1 VDKQTLGKHIQTL
14 RKQRL
19 LTQDAFADR
28 AKLSQSEV
36 SKIEAGRFRTLSED
50 TINKLA
56 RALEVSPEVLIRS
69 AISLENEPT
78 GLNKTIQPSPNR
90 RLIVFLCHSSGD
102 KPAAQHLYNRL
113 HADGVDPWLD
123 VEKLL
128 PGQDWEL
135 EIRKAVKNSDIII
148 ICLSEHSIN
157 KKGFVQKE
165 IKFALDVA
173 DEQPEGTIFLIPLRL
188 EQCEVPDR
196 LRSKHWVDY
205 FRSDGYERLIHALRT
220 RAQELEVKIPSNSS
234 GRKKEQI
241 STKGS
246 NSRYVRRDEQGRF
259 FESDDI
265 RRSLEQ
271 DVNKHTPPVLLEH
284 GSPKDKGKIS
294 LLIWITR
301 TDQRYEFSVSLDA
314 TVAELKEYLIEELKI
329 VRRFEDGTPIPYK
342 INSKAL
348 GRRLNDSLTFRETG
362 VPEMDTLTFHADIK
376 AG

>member
-1 VDKQTLGKHIQTL
+1 MEYNAFQDERGMWRWRLTDDRGRIIFESTGYYTTKDDCL
-14 RKQRL
+14 RAIDLNRQYKTVEAAVRISEP
-19 LTQDAFADR
+19 ADEQQPP
-28 AKLSQSEV
+28 S
-36 SKIEAGRFRTLSED
+36 SKDNL
-50 TINKLA
+50 K
-56 RALEVSPEVLIRS
+56 RALS
-69 AISLENEPT
+69 
-78 GLNKTIQPSPNR
+78 
-90 RLIVFLCHSSGD
+90 VFLCHSSGD

-188 EQCEVPDR
+188 EQCVVPDR

-205 FRSDGYERLIHALRT
+205 FQSDGYERLIHALRT
-220 RAQELEVKIPSNSS
+220 RAQELEVKIPSDSS
-234 GRKKEQI
+234 GKGKGRI
-241 STKGS
+241 STKGG

-259 FESDDI
+259 LESDDV

-271 DVNKHTPPVLLEH
+271 DVNKHNPPVLLEP
-284 GSPKDKGKIS
+284 GSPKDKEKIS
-294 LLIWITR
+294 VLIWITR

-314 TVAELKEYLIEELKI
+314 TVTDLKEYLIEELKI

-348 GRRLNDSLTFRETG
+348 GRRLNDSLTFRENG
-362 VPEMDTLTFHADIK
+362 VPEMDTLTFHADIQ

>member
-1 VDKQTLGKHIQTL
+1 MDNQTLGKHIQTL

-19 LTQDAFADR
+19 LTQGAFADR

-36 SKIEAGRFRTLSED
+36 SKIETGRFRTLGEE

-56 RALEVSPEVLIRS
+56 RALEVSPEVLIQS
-69 AISLENEPT
+69 AILSGNEPT

-157 KKGFVQKE
+157 KRGFVQKE

-173 DEQPEGTIFLIPLRL
+173 DQQPEGTNF
-188 EQCEVPDR
+188 
-196 LRSKHWVDY
+196 
-205 FRSDGYERLIHALRT
+205 SDPAKA
-220 RAQELEVKIPSNSS
+220 RAM
-234 GRKKEQI
+234 R
-241 STKGS
+241 GS
-246 NSRYVRRDEQGRF
+246 RQ
-259 FESDDI
+259 
-265 RRSLEQ
+265 
-271 DVNKHTPPVLLEH
+271 
-284 GSPKDKGKIS
+284 
-294 LLIWITR
+294 
-301 TDQRYEFSVSLDA
+301 A
-314 TVAELKEYLIEELKI
+314 TQQ
-329 VRRFEDGTPIPYK
+329 
-342 INSKAL
+342 AL
-348 GRRLNDSLTFRETG
+348 G
-362 VPEMDTLTFHADIK
+362 
-376 AG
+376 